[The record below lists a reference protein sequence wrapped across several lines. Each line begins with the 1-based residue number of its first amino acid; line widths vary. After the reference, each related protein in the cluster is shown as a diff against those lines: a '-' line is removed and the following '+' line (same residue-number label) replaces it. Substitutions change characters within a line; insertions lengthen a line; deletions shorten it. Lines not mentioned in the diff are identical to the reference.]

1 MTRRILAIV
10 IAIFLA
16 ALGTAGLLFYAVS
29 ADTRAQANVEGVTV
43 AIASKPIPI
52 GTSGA
57 RIRADQLIRLERM
70 PRSAV
75 PADALPDV
83 SAELDR
89 LVVTAA
95 VVPGQILL
103 RAMFDEQ
110 SKVNSGLTLPD
121 GKMAV
126 TVETGVPEQVAGYV
140 RPGSRVTMFLT
151 YTLLDKD
158 GKETKFQ
165 RTRVL
170 LAEVEVLTV
179 GTYQPPVRANGSGSS
194 STNSND
200 TTATKA
206 SGSLLVTVAVT
217 QPEAERLIEG
227 LHTGKLYLGLLT
239 DAIEV
244 KPGSGVDN
252 KDAAGGVTP
261 LFP

>member
-16 ALGTAGLLFYAVS
+16 AAGTAGLLFYAVS

-43 AIASKPIPI
+43 AIAAKPIPI

-89 LVVTAA
+89 LVVTSA

-140 RPGSRVTMFLT
+140 RPGSRIAMFLT
-151 YTLLDKD
+151 YNLLDKD

-179 GTYQPPVRANGSGSS
+179 GTYQPPVRANGSSS
-194 STNSND
+194 STNNTD
-200 TTATKA
+200 TAATKA
-206 SGSLLVTVAVT
+206 SGSLLITVAVT
-217 QPEAERLIEG
+217 QAEAERLIEG
-227 LHTGKLYLGLLT
+227 LNTGKLYLGLLT

-252 KDAAGGVTP
+252 KDTAGGVTP